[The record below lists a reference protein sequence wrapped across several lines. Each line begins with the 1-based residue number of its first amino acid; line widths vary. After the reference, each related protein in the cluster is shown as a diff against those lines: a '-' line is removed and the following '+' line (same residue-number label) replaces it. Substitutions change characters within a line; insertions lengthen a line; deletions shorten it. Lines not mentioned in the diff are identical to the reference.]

1 MRELEAGSKVKGRVP
16 GRPERVVRAWVRWWV
31 VRRGR
36 RKVLVQ
42 PAPRM
47 RMSRGGGGVGC
58 VVLVIFVLWL
68 RGVDVGGGLR
78 YVILMGFLMGERKVL
93 SAGWGSRNVGNGMHG
108 FYVQR

>member
-1 MRELEAGSKVKGRVP
+1 M
-16 GRPERVVRAWVRWWV
+16 

-58 VVLVIFVLWL
+58 VILVIFVF
-68 RGVDVGGGLR
+68 GVAGSDVDVGGGLR
-78 YVILMGFLMGERKVL
+78 CVISMGFLMGERKVL
-93 SAGWGSRNVGNGMHG
+93 SAGWGSRNVGDGMHG